1 MAEIAGEG
9 GDSDEEEEEHSDD
22 DEASEGDDVEEAEE
36 VVDETADES
45 IPSPSTS
52 TSIPTTEPLTLENLT
67 ISSLNPPHSGSEE
80 EEEEGEEGEESG
92 SQSGSERSEVETI
105 SHRRHRPSTRLPP
118 PTASNVESIVT
129 DKLARMK
136 KSTERRHHGKKLVS
150 SNVLGKQKGSK
161 MKSDARRAIK
171 DSTQF

>member
-22 DEASEGDDVEEAEE
+22 DEASEGEEVEEEEE
-36 VVDETADES
+36 VSEETADES
-45 IPSPSTS
+45 NPPPSTS
-52 TSIPTTEPLTLENLT
+52 TSIPTLEPLTLENLT
-67 ISSLNPPHSGSEE
+67 IPSLNPLHSGLED
-80 EEEEGEEGEESG
+80 EEEGDEEDESG
-92 SQSGSERSEVETI
+92 SQSGSEQSEVETI